1 MALDNQTSNP
11 SQLSRR
17 DFIAAATAAALTPAL
32 AQAQAPDLPKI
43 KLGLIGC
50 GGRGRWIADLFVN
63 HGGYVVTACADY
75 FEDRVNEA
83 GDKFQVPAN
92 CRFTGLSGYKK
103 LMEAG
108 VDAVAI
114 ESPPYFHPEQAEA
127 AVAAGKH
134 VFVAKPIAVDVP
146 GCQTIARLGK
156 QATEKKLCFLV
167 DFQSRA
173 NEFYIEALKRVHA
186 GALGTFCFGEAWY
199 HCGPLRDRGAAPGN
213 EGRLRDWAHDQRLS
227 GDIIVEQNI
236 HSLDVMNWIMRVP
249 PLRCTG
255 TGGRK
260 SRLIGDT
267 WDNYTCVYE
276 YPDNVGFT
284 FSSFQANMF
293 QTKGGIVAKMFGSK
307 GVLLTEYGGEVMIRG
322 DADSFYRGGKTN
334 TIFKDGACTNIAT
347 FHKSI
352 TGKNY
357 ANPTVAPSVQSNLIS
372 ILGRTATRRKK
383 TVTWQEMLKSAE
395 KIDAGLEGLKA

>member
-1 MALDNQTSNP
+1 MAFDNQTSNP
-11 SQLSRR
+11 SQLTRR
-17 DFIAAATAAALTPAL
+17 DFLAAASAAAITPAL
-32 AQAQAPDLPKI
+32 AQAQSPDGPKI

-50 GGRGRWIADLFVN
+50 GGRGQWITNLFVK
-63 HGGYVVTACADY
+63 HGGYTVTACADY
-75 FEDRVNEA
+75 FEDRVNAA
-83 GDKFQVPAN
+83 GEKFQVPAN

-156 QATEKKLCFLV
+156 LGTEKKLCFLV

-199 HCGPLRDRGAAPGN
+199 HCGPLRDRGVAPGN

-267 WDNYTCVYE
+267 WDNYTCVFE
-276 YPDNVGFT
+276 YPDSVGFA
-284 FSSFQANMF
+284 FSSFQAKMF
-293 QTKGGIVAKMFGSK
+293 GTKGGIVANMFGSK

-322 DADSFYRGGKTN
+322 DADTFYRGGKTN
-334 TIFKDGACTNIAT
+334 TIFQEGACANIAT

-352 TGKNY
+352 TGKHY